1 MKTILL
7 PFHDDDIAESALQ
20 TAHAIANR
28 YGSHIEGLFVIPQPQ
43 IVAGH
48 GFALPGV
55 YLTQM
60 AEDGR
65 KLADAAHER
74 FARYLNEH
82 DLALRDIQAPSET
95 ASASWREMEGL
106 ESQIIGDHGRL
117 FDLVVIGRTA
127 KYDAGDWNIICEAAL
142 FECGRPVLVVPEQ
155 APETIGENIVIYWN
169 CSKENARTI
178 SLGMRFLEN
187 AKAVTVVSALGAL
200 VPGPSGE
207 ELADHLK
214 RHGIAATADSVETKG
229 GAPAGAA
236 VLAYAKESG
245 ADLFFKG
252 AYTHTR
258 LRQMIFGGATRE
270 ILTNADYR
278 FCWLTE
284 VCSRTSHPTQTSE
297 RLSIGSSS
305 SD

>member
-7 PFHDDDIAESALQ
+7 PFQDDDFAESALQ
-20 TAHAIANR
+20 TAHTIANR
-28 YGSHIEGLFVIPQPQ
+28 YGSHIEGLFVMPPQPV
-43 IVAGH
+43 ITGH
-48 GFALPGV
+48 GIAPLPGV

-74 FARYLNEH
+74 FTRYLNKH

-95 ASASWREMEGL
+95 GSASWREIEGL
-106 ESQIIGDHGRL
+106 ESQVIGDRGRL
-117 FDLVVIGRTA
+117 FDLVVIGRST
-127 KYDAGDWNIICEAAL
+127 KYGDWNIICEAAL

-169 CSKENARTI
+169 CSTENARTI
-178 SLGMRFLEN
+178 ALGMPFLAD
-187 AKAVTVVSALGAL
+187 AKTVTVVSALGAL

-207 ELADHLK
+207 ELVDHLK
-214 RHGIAATADSVETKG
+214 RNGIAATADSVDAKG

-236 VLAYAKESG
+236 MLAYAKDSG
-245 ADLFFKG
+245 ADLLLKG

-258 LRQMIFGGATRE
+258 LRQLIFGGATRE
-270 ILTNADYR
+270 IL
-278 FCWLTE
+278 
-284 VCSRTSHPTQTSE
+284 
-297 RLSIGSSS
+297 SSAVLPVLLAH
-305 SD
+305 